1 MAWIFILGLLII
13 EHGLEVKLS
22 EGWYILGIIG
32 LLFYPR
38 TYNVNLVTNKER

>member
-13 EHGLEVKLS
+13 EHGLGVKLS
-22 EGWYILGIIG
+22 AGWYILGIIG

-38 TYNVNLVTNKER
+38 TYNVNLVTKQEK